1 MPTKLDTH
9 VVLNEERLSAWQP
22 DGPTGGKCLW
32 EMHGV
37 WAYDER
43 FKTSIVLRE
52 HYFNR
57 HPLTGDKVSSLSY
70 LNFIVV

>member
-1 MPTKLDTH
+1 MPTKLDKH
-9 VVLNEERLSAWQP
+9 VVLNEERLSAWRE

-43 FKTSIVLRE
+43 FKTSVVLRE

-57 HPLTGDKVSSLSY
+57 HPLTGDKVSCCSISD
-70 LNFIVV
+70 IARI